1 MKINTLPSVE
11 YLSECFQYD
20 CASGLLYWKDRPKA
34 HFQTQAA
41 WKRHKTLRSG
51 KPVLTTNAYG
61 YRVVRISVQGKNKL
75 FFCHRIVYSMFY
87 GDTDMIVDHINGD
100 RLDNRIE
107 NLRAVSSREN
117 LLNTSVK
124 RRQGLK
130 GAYYEADRDKWLSQ
144 IKINYKS
151 FHLGRFDTEQEAHQA
166 YMNVFDMHKEKGTTL
181 CAERA

>member
-1 MKINTLPSVE
+1 MKINPLPPVD
-11 YLSECFQYD
+11 YLLDCFKYD
-20 CASGLLYWKDRPKA
+20 GATGLLYWRDRPKN
-34 HFQTQAA
+34 HFETESA

-51 KPVLTTNAYG
+51 KPILTTNAYG
-61 YRVVRISVQGKNKL
+61 YKVARLSQESKHKL
-75 FFCHRIVYSMFY
+75 FLCHRIVYAMFY
-87 GDTDMIVDHINGD
+87 GDRDMIVDHVNGD

-124 RRQGLK
+124 KKQGLK
-130 GAYYEADRDKWLSQ
+130 GAYYEADRGKWLSQ

-151 FHLGRFDTEQEAHQA
+151 FYLGRFDTEQEAHKA
-166 YMNVFDMHKEKGTTL
+166 YMNAFNKYKEKGTIL